1 MVKEKSPKTKG
12 VKTKIMKTKA
22 KENDVQFELILT
34 ITNRGYSDFVV
45 EAARNAGAS
54 GGTIVNGR
62 GTGVHEKESIL
73 GVSIQP
79 EKEMVLTLVKKEEK
93 CKIMKAIVD
102 GANLNKEGKGI
113 CFSLPVE
120 DVAGINHMLNEN
132 EAVATEEEQHPE
144 HAQELKTAQSVE
156 QKRKESAAKSQSE
169 NKKDKK
175 KKD

>member
-1 MVKEKSPKTKG
+1 MKTKMVKEKLPKTKS
-12 VKTKIMKTKA
+12 VKTKTVKTKA
-22 KENDVQFELILT
+22 KENDIQFELILT

-93 CKIMKAIVD
+93 SKIMKAIVE

-113 CFSLPVE
+113 SFSIPVE
-120 DVAGINHMLNEN
+120 DVAGINHLLNGN
-132 EAVATEEEQHPE
+132 DDVLEEEKKTDEVKKETIAE
-144 HAQELKTAQSVE
+144 HKSSAKT
-156 QKRKESAAKSQSE
+156 ESSI
-169 NKKDKK
+169 KKKIDKK

>member
-1 MVKEKSPKTKG
+1 
-12 VKTKIMKTKA
+12 MKTKN
-22 KENDVQFELILT
+22 KDIKFELIVT

-54 GGTIVNGR
+54 GGTIINGR

-93 CKIMKAIVD
+93 SKIMKVIVE

-113 CFSLPVE
+113 CFSIPVE
-120 DVAGINHMLNEN
+120 DVAGINHLLQDQ
-132 EAVATEEEQHPE
+132 EEPKETKQ
-144 HAQELKTAQSVE
+144 KTVT
-156 QKRKESAAKSQSE
+156 AKSTKKKTDKVKKE
-169 NKKDKK
+169 TNKKD
-175 KKD
+175 